1 MAMDKDTTTGVRET
15 ADLAKGVLD
24 DLTRA
29 GETTTRRAADAAR
42 SIGGTAAE
50 TGVHAADAGL
60 GAGQKA
66 MDAGAD
72 MTRRGAEAA
81 KSAMGS
87 ATDVA
92 GRTTEQFQRVLG
104 LSKEAQGEVAS
115 QTRETM
121 DVMVQCSSVLADGLQ
136 NAWREWMGL
145 AQEVASRNA
154 EGVNALMRSRSVP
167 DFYAAQSRMLKDN
180 MQLVLSRSVKIS
192 ELSANTANT
201 AIGKLNARL
210 EGAAQQAERRF

>member
-1 MAMDKDTTTGVRET
+1 MAMDKDITTGVREP
-15 ADLAKGVLD
+15 ADRAKGTVEEM
-24 DLTRA
+24 TRA
-29 GETTTRRAADAAR
+29 GEATTRRAADAAR
-42 SIGGTAAE
+42 SIGGAAAE
-50 TGVHAADAGL
+50 TGIHTAESGL
-60 GAGQKA
+60 DAGQKV
-66 MDAGAD
+66 MGAGAD
-72 MTRRGAEAA
+72 MTRRGTEAA
-81 KSAMGS
+81 NSVMGS

-92 GRTTEQFQRVLG
+92 GRTTEQLQRVLG

-121 DVMVQCSSVLADGLQ
+121 DVMVQCGSVLADGLQ
-136 NAWREWMGL
+136 NAWREWLGL
-145 AQEVASRNA
+145 AQDVASRNA

-192 ELSANTANT
+192 ELSASTANT

-210 EGAAQQAERRF
+210 EGAAQQTERRF

>member
-15 ADLAKGVLD
+15 ANLAKGTVEEM
-24 DLTRA
+24 TRA
-29 GETTTRRAADAAR
+29 GEATTRRAADAAR
-42 SIGGTAAE
+42 SIGETAANS
-50 TGVHAADAGL
+50 GAHAADAGL
-60 GAGQKA
+60 
-66 MDAGAD
+66 DAG
-72 MTRRGAEAA
+72 R
-81 KSAMGS
+81 KAMGS
-87 ATDVA
+87 VTDAA
-92 GRTTEQFQRVLG
+92 GRTTEQLQRVLG

-121 DVMVQCSSVLADGLQ
+121 DVMVQCGSVLADGLQ
-136 NAWREWMGL
+136 NAWREWVGL

-154 EGVNALMRSRSVP
+154 EGMNALMRSRSVP

-192 ELSANTANT
+192 ELSASTANT

-210 EGAAQQAERRF
+210 EGAAQQTERRF

>member
-1 MAMDKDTTTGVRET
+1 MAMDKDTTTGLRET
-15 ADLAKGVLD
+15 ANLAKGAAD
-24 DLTRA
+24 DMTRA
-29 GETTTRRAADAAR
+29 GETTTRRAADAVR

-60 GAGQKA
+60 DAGQKA

-72 MTRRGAEAA
+72 MTRRGAESA
-81 KSAMGS
+81 KSALGS

-121 DVMVQCSSVLADGLQ
+121 DIMVQCSGVLADGLQ
-136 NAWREWMGL
+136 NALREWMGL

-192 ELSANTANT
+192 ELSASTANT

-210 EGAAQQAERRF
+210 DGVAQQAERRF